1 MVTERADG
9 RAGTTR
15 LQILHA
21 AAHQFAARHY
31 SEVNLDD
38 ILASADVTKSAL
50 YSHFRSKHALAAAI
64 VEHRGELDKVAFEQ
78 SSYRGLRGFETMIDV
93 AYMIAVADI
102 SEDMCR
108 AGLNLLESIGRF
120 DGLQAKVLDNWVVAF
135 AAMTR
140 RAIAEGDVV
149 AGTDPEHVAR
159 LMVSLYLGL
168 RQTSNLDEPDTYI
181 GHFESAWLMV
191 LSGFANPESIAYF
204 AGFIRRRSA
213 RAIKNAVP
221 LHADNL

>member
-1 MVTERADG
+1 MGTEQGDG

-15 LQILHA
+15 LQILRA
-21 AAHQFAARHY
+21 AAHQFAARPY
-31 SEVNLDD
+31 NEVNLDD
-38 ILASADVTKSAL
+38 ILANADVTKGAL
-50 YSHFRSKHALAAAI
+50 YSHFRSKHELATAI
-64 VEHRGELDKVAFEQ
+64 VEHRGELDKVAFERW
-78 SSYRGLRGFETMIDV
+78 SNRGLRGFETMIDV
-93 AYMIAVADI
+93 AYTIAVADI

-149 AGTDPEHVAR
+149 AGSDPEHVAR

-213 RAIKNAVP
+213 LAIKNAVP
-221 LHADNL
+221 LRANNL